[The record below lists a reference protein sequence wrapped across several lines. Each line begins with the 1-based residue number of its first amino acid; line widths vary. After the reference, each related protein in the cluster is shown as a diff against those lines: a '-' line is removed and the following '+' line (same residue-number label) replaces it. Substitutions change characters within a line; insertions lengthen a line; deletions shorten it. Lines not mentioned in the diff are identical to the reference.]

1 MLTKEIAMLKKY
13 IVYGYVTIADRFNSE
28 MGESLHLMADSPES
42 ASNKW
47 KYLMLE
53 KYHSKY
59 LKSTVDICEVAE

>member
-1 MLTKEIAMLKKY
+1 
-13 IVYGYVTIADRFNSE
+13 
-28 MGESLHLMADSPES
+28 MADSPES

-59 LKSTVDICEVAE
+59 LKSTVDICEVAA